1 VIIEVKKDLFPEVI
15 IAGFVSATLVGRS
28 SLSAIYRFIKN
39 RIKWLREV
47 TGYKTAEHISRAHLP
62 RFLDL
67 LDWKALN
74 DLIEQHFG
82 INLERD
88 NNKEWV
94 AIDGKTLRGTV
105 KSGDTQAVVLG
116 VTHDSRTV
124 IAHGRLNGNK
134 SSEIPVVRDLLKC
147 TGLERQKISLDA
159 HHCNPLTTTQIHHNE
174 GRYLVQV
181 KGNQPILQKQCC
193 SLGSSG
199 EVLGE
204 NVEYDKANGRMT
216 ARHASVFSIKSLQL
230 AERWR
235 GSGINSLTVVKR
247 ESLEISTEKTT
258 SETSY
263 YISNTSVDSSCG
275 QQVVNETAQ
284 AVRGHWG
291 VEADNYIRDKT
302 LKEDDVKTKYG
313 NQAQI
318 MGRLRSLAMAI
329 IRGTGTSNFQE
340 MIEEFADSPSSLE
353 AVLKQVNFL

>member
-1 VIIEVKKDLFPEVI
+1 M
-15 IAGFVSATLVGRS
+15 
-28 SLSAIYRFIKN
+28 
-39 RIKWLREV
+39 
-47 TGYKTAEHISRAHLP
+47 
-62 RFLDL
+62 
-67 LDWKALN
+67 
-74 DLIEQHFG
+74 
-82 INLERD
+82 
-88 NNKEWV
+88 
-94 AIDGKTLRGTV
+94 
-105 KSGDTQAVVLG
+105 
-116 VTHDSRTV
+116 
-124 IAHGRLNGNK
+124 
-134 SSEIPVVRDLLKC
+134 
-147 TGLERQKISLDA
+147 
-159 HHCNPLTTTQIHHNE
+159 
-174 GRYLVQV
+174 
-181 KGNQPILQKQCC
+181 
-193 SLGSSG
+193 GSSG

-216 ARHASVFSIKSLQL
+216 ARHASVFSMKSLQL

-235 GSGINSLTVVKR
+235 GSGINCLTVVKR

-263 YISNTSVDSSCG
+263 YISNTLVDRSCG

-353 AVLKQVNFL
+353 AVRKKVNFL